1 MPSLK
6 GEVPERSDGGRG
18 FGVNPSA
25 IFEGGNPMKQKI
37 NLRLGLIALVALLL
51 TTVGVTR
58 VYYGL
63 FRQQVGRDLRLTA
76 QLLGQSGEFT
86 RGSTPKL
93 SDPEIRITWVDSDG
107 TVLYDDQTDAAAL
120 PNHADRPEIQQALES
135 GEGEIVRTSDTF
147 NMNTF
152 YYALR
157 LSDGTVLRLAV
168 DARSISSVFLAAVP
182 VLLGIALVIL
192 AVCLLLG
199 HLLTA
204 QLIAPIEDM
213 AEHLDEPAREP
224 VYQELEPFA
233 QKIRSQHEKIL
244 SAAQSRQDFTAN
256 VSHEL
261 KTPLTAISGYAEL
274 IENRMVDETQQLR
287 FAGEIR
293 KNAARL
299 LSLINDIIQLSELDS
314 ARAPMQTQSVE
325 LLALSKEVCADLEVS
340 ARQRK
345 VTLQCFGREATVLG
359 DRELLKELLENLVQN
374 AIRYNREG
382 GFVQVTAKEESGRPV
397 LIVED
402 NGIGIPEESK
412 DRIFE
417 RFYRVDKSRSRE
429 TGGTGLGLAIVKHI
443 AQIHNAKIALD
454 STLGRGTKITV
465 TF

>member
-1 MPSLK
+1 
-6 GEVPERSDGGRG
+6 
-18 FGVNPSA
+18 
-25 IFEGGNPMKQKI
+25 MKQKI

-51 TTVGVTR
+51 TTLGVTK

-76 QLLGQSGEFT
+76 QLLEQTGEFT
-86 RGSTPKL
+86 PGSTPALKN
-93 SDPEIRITWVDSDG
+93 PEVRVTWVAADG
-107 TVLYDDQTDAAAL
+107 TVLYDDEADAETL
-120 PNHADRPEIQQALES
+120 PNHADRPEIQQALET
-135 GEGEIVRTSDTF
+135 GEGEIVRNSDTF

-157 LSDGTVLRLAV
+157 LESGTVLRLAV
-168 DARSISSVFLAAVP
+168 DARSLSSVFLAAAP
-182 VLLGIALVIL
+182 VLLVIAVVIF

-224 VYQELEPFA
+224 AYRELEPFA
-233 QKIRSQHEKIL
+233 RKIRSQHEKIL

-274 IENRMVDETQQLR
+274 IENRMVDENQQLR

-314 ARAPMQTQSVE
+314 AQSPAQPQSVE
-325 LLALSKEVCADLEVS
+325 LLALAKEVCADLEVA
-340 ARQRK
+340 ARQRR
-345 VTLQCFGREATVLG
+345 VTLRCFGREAAVLG

-382 GFVQVTAKEESGRPV
+382 GFVHVTAKEEAGHAV
-397 LIVED
+397 WIVED
-402 NGIGIPEESK
+402 NGIGSPEDAN
-412 DRIFE
+412 DRVFG
-417 RFYRVDKSRSRE
+417 RFYRVDRSRSRE

-443 AQIHNAKIALD
+443 AQIHNARIALD
-454 STLGRGTKITV
+454 SALGRGTKITV

>member
-1 MPSLK
+1 
-6 GEVPERSDGGRG
+6 
-18 FGVNPSA
+18 
-25 IFEGGNPMKQKI
+25 MKQKI
-37 NLRLGLIALVALLL
+37 NLRLGLIALVALIL
-51 TTVGVTR
+51 TTVGVTK
-58 VYYGL
+58 VYYDL

-76 QLLGQSGEFT
+76 HLLGQSGEFT
-86 RGSTPKL
+86 RGNAPKL
-93 SDPEIRITWVDSDG
+93 QDPEVRITWVDADG
-107 TVLYDDQTDAAAL
+107 TVLYDDEADAGAL
-120 PNHADRPEIQQALES
+120 PNHADRPEIRQAMDT

-157 LSDGTVLRLAV
+157 LDDGTVLRLAV
-168 DARSISSVFLAAVP
+168 DARSISSVFLAAMP
-182 VLLGIALVIL
+182 VLLIIAVVIF

-204 QLIAPIEDM
+204 QLIAPIDDM

-233 QKIRSQHEKIL
+233 WKIRSQHEKIL

-274 IENRMVDETQQLR
+274 IENKMVDGEQQLR

-314 ARAPMQTQSVE
+314 AQAPARVQSVE
-325 LLALSKEVCADLEVS
+325 LLSLAKEVCGDLEVP
-340 ARQRK
+340 ARQRRI
-345 VTLQCFGREATVLG
+345 TLQCFGREATVMG

-382 GFVQVTAKEESGRPV
+382 GFVQVTAKEEAGHAQW
-397 LIVED
+397 IVED
-402 NGIGIPEESK
+402 NGIGIPEDAK
-412 DRIFE
+412 DRVFE

-443 AQIHNAKIALD
+443 AQIHNATVTLD
-454 STLGRGTKITV
+454 SALGKGTKITV

>member
-1 MPSLK
+1 M
-6 GEVPERSDGGRG
+6 
-18 FGVNPSA
+18 
-25 IFEGGNPMKQKI
+25 
-37 NLRLGLIALVALLL
+37 
-51 TTVGVTR
+51 
-58 VYYGL
+58 
-63 FRQQVGRDLRLTA
+63 
-76 QLLGQSGEFT
+76 
-86 RGSTPKL
+86 
-93 SDPEIRITWVDSDG
+93 
-107 TVLYDDQTDAAAL
+107 LYDDEADAGAL
-120 PNHADRPEIQQALES
+120 PNHADRPEIRQAMDT

-157 LSDGTVLRLAV
+157 LDDGTVLRLAV

-182 VLLGIALVIL
+182 VLLIIAVVIF

-204 QLIAPIEDM
+204 QLIAPIDDM

-233 QKIRSQHEKIL
+233 RKIRSQHEKIL

-274 IENRMVDETQQLR
+274 IENKMVGGEQQLR

-314 ARAPMQTQSVE
+314 AQAPARVQSVE
-325 LLALSKEVCADLEVS
+325 LLSLAKEVCGDLEVP
-340 ARQRK
+340 ARQRRI
-345 VTLQCFGREATVLG
+345 TLQCFGREATVMG

-382 GFVQVTAKEESGRPV
+382 GFVQVTAKEEAGHAQW
-397 LIVED
+397 IVED
-402 NGIGIPEESK
+402 NGIGIPEDAK
-412 DRIFE
+412 DRVFE

-443 AQIHNAKIALD
+443 AQIHNATLTLD
-454 STLGRGTKITV
+454 SALGKGTKITV

>member
-1 MPSLK
+1 
-6 GEVPERSDGGRG
+6 
-18 FGVNPSA
+18 
-25 IFEGGNPMKQKI
+25 MKQKI

-51 TTVGVTR
+51 TTLGVTK

-76 QLLGQSGEFT
+76 QLLEQTGEFT
-86 RGSTPKL
+86 PGSTPALKN
-93 SDPEIRITWVDSDG
+93 PEVRVTWVAADG
-107 TVLYDDQTDAAAL
+107 TVLYDDEADAETL
-120 PNHADRPEIQQALES
+120 PNHADRPEIQQALET
-135 GEGEIVRTSDTF
+135 GEGEIVRNSDTF

-157 LSDGTVLRLAV
+157 LESGTVLRLAV
-168 DARSISSVFLAAVP
+168 DARSLSSVFLAAAP
-182 VLLGIALVIL
+182 VLLVIAVVIF

-224 VYQELEPFA
+224 AYRELEPFA
-233 QKIRSQHEKIL
+233 RKIRSQHEKIL

-274 IENRMVDETQQLR
+274 IENRMVDENQQLR

-314 ARAPMQTQSVE
+314 AQSPAQPQSVE
-325 LLALSKEVCADLEVS
+325 LLALAKEVCADLEVA
-340 ARQRK
+340 ARQRR
-345 VTLQCFGREATVLG
+345 VTLRCFGREAAVLG

-382 GFVQVTAKEESGRPV
+382 GFVHVTAKEEAGHAV
-397 LIVED
+397 WIVED
-402 NGIGIPEESK
+402 NGIGIPEDAK
-412 DRIFE
+412 DRVFE

-443 AQIHNAKIALD
+443 AQIHNARITLD
-454 STLGRGTKITV
+454 SALGRGTKITV

>member
-1 MPSLK
+1 
-6 GEVPERSDGGRG
+6 
-18 FGVNPSA
+18 
-25 IFEGGNPMKQKI
+25 MKQKI

-51 TTVGVTR
+51 TTLGVTK
-58 VYYGL
+58 VSYDL

-76 QLLGQSGEFT
+76 QLLEQTGEFT
-86 RGSTPKL
+86 PGSTPALKN
-93 SDPEIRITWVDSDG
+93 PEVRVTWVAADG
-107 TVLYDDQTDAAAL
+107 TVLYDDEADAETL
-120 PNHADRPEIQQALES
+120 PNHADRPEIRQALET
-135 GEGEIVRTSDTF
+135 GEGEAVRNSDTF

-157 LSDGTVLRLAV
+157 LESGTVLRLAV
-168 DARSISSVFLAAVP
+168 DARSLSSVFLAAAP
-182 VLLGIALVIL
+182 VLLAIAVVIF

-224 VYQELEPFA
+224 AYRELEPFA
-233 QKIRSQHEKIL
+233 RKIRSQHEKIL

-274 IENRMVDETQQLR
+274 IENRMVDEDQQLR

-314 ARAPMQTQSVE
+314 TQAPAQPQSVE
-325 LLALSKEVCADLEVS
+325 LLALAKEVCADLEVA
-340 ARQRK
+340 ARQRR
-345 VTLQCFGREATVLG
+345 VSLQCFGREAAVLG

-382 GFVQVTAKEESGRPV
+382 GFVQVTAKEEAGHAV
-397 LIVED
+397 WIVED
-402 NGIGIPEESK
+402 NGIGIPEDAK
-412 DRIFE
+412 DRVFE

-443 AQIHNAKIALD
+443 AQIHNARITLD
-454 STLGRGTKITV
+454 SALGRGTKITV

>member
-1 MPSLK
+1 M
-6 GEVPERSDGGRG
+6 
-18 FGVNPSA
+18 
-25 IFEGGNPMKQKI
+25 
-37 NLRLGLIALVALLL
+37 
-51 TTVGVTR
+51 
-58 VYYGL
+58 
-63 FRQQVGRDLRLTA
+63 GRDLRLTA
-76 QLLGQSGEFT
+76 HLLGQSGEFT
-86 RGSTPKL
+86 RGNAPKL
-93 SDPEIRITWVDSDG
+93 QDPEVRITWVDADG
-107 TVLYDDQTDAAAL
+107 TVLYDDEADAGAL
-120 PNHADRPEIQQALES
+120 PNHADRPEIRQAMDT

-157 LSDGTVLRLAV
+157 LDDGTVLRLAV

-182 VLLGIALVIL
+182 VLLIIAVVIF

-199 HLLTA
+199 HLLTT
-204 QLIAPIEDM
+204 QLIAPIDDM

-233 QKIRSQHEKIL
+233 RKIRSQHEKIL

-274 IENRMVDETQQLR
+274 IENKMVDGEQQLR

-314 ARAPMQTQSVE
+314 AQAPARVQSVE
-325 LLALSKEVCADLEVS
+325 LLSLAKEVCGDLEVP
-340 ARQRK
+340 ARQRRI
-345 VTLQCFGREATVLG
+345 TLQCFGREATVMG

-382 GFVQVTAKEESGRPV
+382 GFVQVTAKEEAGHAQW
-397 LIVED
+397 IVED
-402 NGIGIPEESK
+402 NGIGIPEDAK
-412 DRIFE
+412 DPGLRAVLPGGQKPLPGN
-417 RFYRVDKSRSRE
+417 RRHRLRSRHRQAHRPDPQRHSHP
-429 TGGTGLGLAIVKHI
+429 GFRPGQGYKDHGDILRKK
-443 AQIHNAKIALD
+443 IHSFSPALERLWIFCGPAAPGMRWHCPRC
-454 STLGRGTKITV
+454 SL
-465 TF
+465 

>member
-1 MPSLK
+1 
-6 GEVPERSDGGRG
+6 
-18 FGVNPSA
+18 
-25 IFEGGNPMKQKI
+25 MKQKI

-51 TTVGVTR
+51 TTLGVTK
-58 VYYGL
+58 VYYDL

-76 QLLGQSGEFT
+76 QLLEQTGEFAP
-86 RGSTPKL
+86 GSTPSLK
-93 SDPEIRITWVDSDG
+93 SNEVRITWVDADG
-107 TVLYDDQTDAAAL
+107 TVLYDDVTDASAL
-120 PNHADRPEIQQALES
+120 PNHADRPEIQHALET
-135 GEGEIVRTSDTF
+135 GEGEIVRNSDTF

-182 VLLGIALVIL
+182 VLLAVAAVIF

-213 AEHLDEPAREP
+213 AEHLDDPAREP

-233 QKIRSQHEKIL
+233 RKIRSQHEKIL

-274 IENRMVDETQQLR
+274 IENKMVDGDQQLR

-299 LSLINDIIQLSELDS
+299 LNLINDIIQLSELDS
-314 ARAPMQTQSVE
+314 TQSPAQPQSVE
-325 LLALSKEVCADLEVS
+325 LLSLSKEVCADLEVP
-340 ARQRK
+340 ARQRR
-345 VTLQCFGREATVLG
+345 VSLQCFGREATVLG

-382 GFVQVTAKEESGRPV
+382 GFVQVTAKEESGHAV
-397 LIVED
+397 WIVED
-402 NGIGIPEESK
+402 NGIGIPEDAK
-412 DRIFE
+412 DRVFE

-443 AQIHNAKIALD
+443 AQIHNAKITLN
-454 STLGRGTKITV
+454 STLGQGTRITV